1 MSSKK
6 IFVGNI
12 AYMAQTAD
20 LQTAFE
26 DFGEITQVKIVTD
39 RTTGKSRGFGFI
51 EFASE
56 DQARQALEK
65 MNGQDILGRKIRV
78 SEARD
83 KDDSANAR
91 DV

>member
-12 AYMAQTAD
+12 AYTATTTH

-39 RTTGKSRGFGFI
+39 RATGKSRGFGFV

-56 DQARQALEK
+56 DQARKALEK
-65 MNGQDILGRKIRV
+65 MNGHDILGRKIRV

-83 KDDSANAR
+83 KDEAGSATI
-91 DV
+91 